1 MDKLVHLGLVLLFL
15 GIILIFLGSLS
26 SVSREKA
33 NVKAAGGIFI
43 GPFPVLGFFSDKKMF
58 YLLTAIAI
66 LFFII
71 SLIFSKVR

>member
-1 MDKLVHLGLVLLFL
+1 MDKLVHLGLVLLFF

-43 GPFPVLGFFSDKKMF
+43 GPFPVFGFFSDKKMF